1 MRLLCAENPISAS
14 QRSISI
20 CWVSPQPHPSVSL
33 PILTFQIRSIYTTS
47 TCLRSLRYSK
57 HTGRQQ
63 SGIWSPSRRFQV
75 TILLPPRIKHTVRIQ
90 INIILVNYKNN
101 RLKVIMC
108 DQCGLQ
114 CTRRFTYKV
123 LIFLEHTLLWN
134 EYVYFMILVAWSSRN
149 AILQKKKHYKGPAFI
164 MLSFSVGD
172 RHQSKLAK

>member
-1 MRLLCAENPISAS
+1 MEFGA
-14 QRSISI
+14 
-20 CWVSPQPHPSVSL
+20 L
-33 PILTFQIRSIYTTS
+33 PDI
-47 TCLRSLRYSK
+47 
-57 HTGRQQ
+57 
-63 SGIWSPSRRFQV
+63 FQV

-134 EYVYFMILVAWSSRN
+134 GYLFHDPYVAWSSRN
-149 AILQKKKHYKGPAFI
+149 AILQKEKALQRP
-164 MLSFSVGD
+164 LPS
-172 RHQSKLAK
+172 